1 MQQFIKDRRKHL
13 PVLFVFVG
21 LILFINLFSATKF
34 RLLSVLVILRLDLGY
49 PPQTQIILPPV
60 GQIGAPTHWLPVRLS
75 LELRSVD
82 LALLRGVVFSPA
94 MNTEEMLE
102 AIRADALRILALFAL
117 KLVALGSLGAVFLLY
132 LTGTRNFRHVL
143 WGGVVGALTVIL
155 LVSTLYLTYD
165 PAGFQRLE
173 YEGMIE
179 AAPWVLSLVWET
191 LDQVGELG
199 ERVQTLARNLYS
211 VLQDLETLGPLGLVQ
226 ADLLAL
232 HVSDIHNNPVA
243 YSFSKQVIDSFPV
256 DFVMDTGDITDWG
269 TALEAEITGRI
280 SELKIPYLFVSGNH
294 DSPDVLRKV
303 STIPNAIVISGEE
316 QSISGLTIAGTGDL
330 VADSYLATPA
340 SVLESDAYAEELN
353 RMWGEVENRPDVFM
367 VHNHRVAEGLRPGLF
382 PVVVYGHTHLWG
394 VKEIGETVYSNAGT
408 TGAAGIRGFQGKEPL
423 PYSLSLLYFALDEEG
438 HFALQAIDGVH
449 VTGLGTSFSLQRT
462 FVEHGRNREGDVEIL
477 P

>member
-1 MQQFIKDRRKHL
+1 
-13 PVLFVFVG
+13 
-21 LILFINLFSATKF
+21 
-34 RLLSVLVILRLDLGY
+34 
-49 PPQTQIILPPV
+49 
-60 GQIGAPTHWLPVRLS
+60 
-75 LELRSVD
+75 
-82 LALLRGVVFSPA
+82 
-94 MNTEEMLE
+94 
-102 AIRADALRILALFAL
+102 
-117 KLVALGSLGAVFLLY
+117 
-132 LTGTRNFRHVL
+132 
-143 WGGVVGALTVIL
+143 
-155 LVSTLYLTYD
+155 
-165 PAGFQRLE
+165 
-173 YEGMIE
+173 
-179 AAPWVLSLVWET
+179 
-191 LDQVGELG
+191 
-199 ERVQTLARNLYS
+199 
-211 VLQDLETLGPLGLVQ
+211 
-226 ADLLAL
+226 
-232 HVSDIHNNPVA
+232 
-243 YSFSKQVIDSFPV
+243 
-256 DFVMDTGDITDWG
+256 
-269 TALEAEITGRI
+269 
-280 SELKIPYLFVSGNH
+280 
-294 DSPDVLRKV
+294 LRKV
-303 STIPNAIVISGEE
+303 SAIPNAIVISGEE